1 MNSFSYICS
10 NKIKNV
16 MKSILDLTG
25 TDLESTIQYKIS
37 KFPDGQQTV
46 DISAPYITTWQKT
59 GVQIRS
65 RMNDFKDLELI
76 LCATQALKNVGVT
89 DIELYVPYFIGGR
102 SDRLFQYGG
111 VNYLKQVIAPIINS
125 QGYSKVYVMDPHSDV
140 LEAVINNFAKY
151 NNFRLVKFALE
162 RIDNKN
168 DARERICLV
177 SPDAGAYKKIFDVAK
192 EFQIQNIITA
202 TKVRDLKT
210 GNILRTEIPVLDQY
224 RDLSYVIIDDICDG
238 GRTFIEL
245 AKVMKDSRPTAKIYL
260 VVTHGIFSAGFDK
273 LNEYFDGIFTTNS
286 VKDIEQIDSTYKVTQ
301 LNVF

>member
-1 MNSFSYICS
+1 
-10 NKIKNV
+10 

-25 TDLESTIQYKIS
+25 TDLQSTIQYKVS

-46 DISAPYITTWQKT
+46 DITSAHSHFFNTSTQF
-59 GVQIRS
+59 QIRS

-76 LCATQALKNVGVT
+76 ICATQALKNLGVT

-111 VNYLKQVIAPIINS
+111 VNYLKQVVGPIINS

-151 NNFRLVKFALE
+151 TNYRLVKFALE
-162 RIDNKN
+162 NIDNKN
-168 DARERICLV
+168 DARERIVLV

-192 EFQIQNIITA
+192 EFGIQNIITA
-202 TKVRDLKT
+202 NKVRDLKT
-210 GNILRTEIPVLDQY
+210 GNIIRTEIPTLDQHK
-224 RDLSYVIIDDICDG
+224 DLKYVIIDDICDG
-238 GRTFIEL
+238 GRTFVEL

-260 VVTHGIFSAGFDK
+260 VVTHGIFSKGLEELGD
-273 LNEYFDGIFTTNS
+273 YFDGIFTTNS
-286 VKDIEQIDSTYKVTQ
+286 VRDISADDVVSSFFENTINFKQ